1 MRKQTKNQPIAFP
14 KTLPEGYQYLDD
26 EPTYNSDKHLALEYP
41 KESLSLRDFGY
52 SDAEIEQCPT
62 DYGISGVAR
71 LLSDEGVAALMNV
84 VQQLRQYTVTGGE
97 RIQYILRGG
106 VYRSRFLR
114 DLCLCPKVSK
124 FLSEIYGIAVAP
136 HSIPLHLGHCNYAP
150 DDLDRAIDKWHSDTL
165 GLDYVLMV
173 SDPREQVG
181 GEFQYFLGTKAEVA
195 EITRNGQPMP
205 EHRIVSPNF
214 PGPGYMVV
222 MQGGMIVHRGAKLKA
237 VYDRITMVNGYVPLD
252 TTSPDFSRF
261 SDIKAVDPHD
271 VLLPEWARH
280 KAWLDRGRLD
290 RLIDELPFTKDKNYI
305 IGELKSAIKEVEV
318 AIKDLADESPGFL
331 TNYGDL

>member
-1 MRKQTKNQPIAFP
+1 
-14 KTLPEGYQYLDD
+14 
-26 EPTYNSDKHLALEYP
+26 
-41 KESLSLRDFGY
+41 
-52 SDAEIEQCPT
+52 
-62 DYGISGVAR
+62 
-71 LLSDEGVAALMNV
+71 
-84 VQQLRQYTVTGGE
+84 
-97 RIQYILRGG
+97 
-106 VYRSRFLR
+106 
-114 DLCLCPKVSK
+114 VSK

-280 KAWLDRGRLD
+280 KAWLARGRLD